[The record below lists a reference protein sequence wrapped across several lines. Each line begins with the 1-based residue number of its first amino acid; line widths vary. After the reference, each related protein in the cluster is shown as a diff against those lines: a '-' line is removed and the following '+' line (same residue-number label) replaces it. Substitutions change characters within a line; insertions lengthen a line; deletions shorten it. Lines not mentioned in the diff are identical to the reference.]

1 MINHRDI
8 ILDKSNNWVTPL
20 QTVFFFHK
28 TLLWN
33 FKYCCVLIRNVFY
46 WFNVKQSMSNHCFI
60 VSRYSFLIGFT
71 IKISKSWM
79 LNWFL
84 VEGPETI
91 KKFCT
96 LHFLSKPDTCA
107 SPVTIVKPHK
117 KNVKFIFEWLL
128 HHLLQ
133 YREMLLKCQFWRDWY
148 WTFKRKKW
156 WTLITTY
163 TKYFKQ
169 NIIIVVLR
177 KVNSY

>member
-1 MINHRDI
+1 M
-8 ILDKSNNWVTPL
+8 
-20 QTVFFFHK
+20 
-28 TLLWN
+28 
-33 FKYCCVLIRNVFY
+33 LIRNVFY
-46 WFNVKQSMSNHCFI
+46 WFNVKQSMSNHWFI

-117 KNVKFIFEWLL
+117 K
-128 HHLLQ
+128 
-133 YREMLLKCQFWRDWY
+133 KCQIYFRVTTSPLIAVSWNV
-148 WTFKRKKW
+148 TEMSILKRLILNLQKEKMMDLDNYIYKIFQAKYYYSSVKKSKFLLSW
-156 WTLITTY
+156 HLQIDKT
-163 TKYFKQ
+163 
-169 NIIIVVLR
+169 
-177 KVNSY
+177 